1 MQYPLIS
8 EYMAAIR
15 DAHDNLDQLSHL
27 VPVMDKYGEPYRSGG
42 AFAVVFRMQ
51 DEQTGK
57 CYALKCFTEEQEG
70 RAEAYRQ
77 IAEELEFVDSS
88 YVTSV
93 KYLENELFVDSSCD
107 DDEFPVL
114 LMDWVEGDTMEAY
127 IAAHHGDSHAMS
139 MLCYRFCKL
148 AAWLSSQPFA
158 HGDIKPDN
166 IMVRPDGTL
175 TLVDYDGMFVP
186 AMKGQPSPTIGT
198 KDFSHPLRTIND
210 FDETIDDFALAS
222 IALSLKA
229 ISLDASLLEQYGAPD
244 RLLFSATDYLNLS
257 TSTAF
262 AALQS
267 LLADEDMQTLLSMF
281 LLANAKKDLS
291 MCSFRLFSVQK
302 PKEEEV
308 WSTEVTKE
316 DLENVVEDEFGV
328 KYSKDWKRLLR
339 APKELRGEYAIRE
352 GVKAIGDNAFYNCNK
367 LMKKTILIACLGLV
381 SLGLQAQSISLAGEW
396 NVELGKSGSAF
407 AKGKRASQGE
417 VKRAILPGTIDTNH
431 LGFAPKDTM
440 ETTHLTRLYAYKGA
454 ARYSRTINIPK
465 DWKKK
470 PVELF
475 LERTRPTWVYVDG
488 ELVDSCNFISTP
500 QRYLLPKKVK
510 PGKHL
515 LEIVVDNGRGV
526 PDQVY
531 GSSHAYTEDTQTNWN
546 GIIGEIRL
554 EVKSEERRVKKQR
567 SASEGKANSNVLPDF
582 AKDFHI
588 EGAHFYANGHR
599 IFLRGKHD
607 AAVWPLTG
615 HVEMSVEGWMKYL
628 GTCKEYGINHV
639 RFHSWC
645 PPEAAFVA
653 ADSLGIYLQPEL
665 PFWGSF
671 DKKDERLM
679 AFLHQEGENIL
690 REYGHHPSFR
700 MMALGNELW
709 GDIDKMKEFVDD
721 FRKIAPD
728 KYYTFGSNYYLGYQG
743 IKEGMDYFT
752 TCRIGGEGWGKYNT
766 HTRGSF
772 SFADAY
778 DGGMINHFHP
788 NSTMNFDEACDKAGI
803 PIISH
808 ETGQFQTYPD
818 YREMKKYTGVL
829 HPYNFEVFRRRLAA
843 AGMLSQADDFHKAS
857 GLWSVKLYKAD
868 IEMDLR
874 TRNMAGFQLLD
885 IQDYPGQGSAFVG
898 ILDAF
903 MESKGI
909 TTPEEWRQ
917 WCSPVVPLLEMK
929 KFCFVDGEKIQAKV
943 KVANY
948 GGSSL
953 KGKKLKWHLVAEN
966 GLFCMDDGTFSTK
979 DGEVRKNVGGL
990 MAEDEGVL
998 NIFSYDEGL
1007 VEVGELNGVFHVQKP
1022 TKLLLTLNIEGAEA
1036 RNSYELWVY
1045 PKKALE
1051 KKGIIIARDLNQEV
1065 VKVLEKGGKV
1075 LWMPTASSHFVAADD
1090 TLSQAENATPYTVGG
1105 LFQTDYW
1112 NYRMFKTIC
1121 ENNKKK
1127 VSPGTLGILTN
1138 PNHPIFK
1145 GFPTEMH
1152 TNWQWF
1158 PVIKE
1163 SHPLVLDNFAKDYRP
1178 IVQVIDNIERNHKL
1192 GLVME
1197 WKVGAG
1203 KLLVCMSDL
1212 EKAAKYPE
1220 GKAFY
1225 QSVIDYMRSVDFNPQ
1240 VEMTASDLLKTLKE
1254 EPRKVSL
1261 KELNNISQY

>member
-1 MQYPLIS
+1 
-8 EYMAAIR
+8 
-15 DAHDNLDQLSHL
+15 
-27 VPVMDKYGEPYRSGG
+27 
-42 AFAVVFRMQ
+42 
-51 DEQTGK
+51 
-57 CYALKCFTEEQEG
+57 
-70 RAEAYRQ
+70 
-77 IAEELEFVDSS
+77 
-88 YVTSV
+88 
-93 KYLENELFVDSSCD
+93 
-107 DDEFPVL
+107 
-114 LMDWVEGDTMEAY
+114 
-127 IAAHHGDSHAMS
+127 
-139 MLCYRFCKL
+139 
-148 AAWLSSQPFA
+148 
-158 HGDIKPDN
+158 
-166 IMVRPDGTL
+166 
-175 TLVDYDGMFVP
+175 
-186 AMKGQPSPTIGT
+186 
-198 KDFSHPLRTIND
+198 
-210 FDETIDDFALAS
+210 
-222 IALSLKA
+222 
-229 ISLDASLLEQYGAPD
+229 
-244 RLLFSATDYLNLS
+244 
-257 TSTAF
+257 
-262 AALQS
+262 
-267 LLADEDMQTLLSMF
+267 
-281 LLANAKKDLS
+281 
-291 MCSFRLFSVQK
+291 
-302 PKEEEV
+302 
-308 WSTEVTKE
+308 
-316 DLENVVEDEFGV
+316 
-328 KYSKDWKRLLR
+328 
-339 APKELRGEYAIRE
+339 
-352 GVKAIGDNAFYNCNK
+352 
-367 LMKKTILIACLGLV
+367 MKKSILIACLGLI

-396 NVELGKSGSAF
+396 NVELGKSGSFLAQGKKARGD
-407 AKGKRASQGE
+407 AKAAAD
-417 VKRAILPGTIDTNH
+417 VKAVKHALLPGTIDTNR
-431 LGFAPKDTM
+431 LGVPPTDLT
-440 ETTHLTRLYAYKGA
+440 ETTHLTRISAYKGA
-454 ARYSRTINIPK
+454 ARYSRTIEIPK
-465 DWKKK
+465 SWKLKK
-470 PVELF
+470 DQAVELF
-475 LERTRPTWVYVDG
+475 LERTKPTWVYLDG
-488 ELVDSCNFISTP
+488 KLVDSCNFISTP
-500 QRYLLPKKVK
+500 QRYILPKKVK
-510 PGKHL
+510 SGKHL
-515 LEIVVDNGRGV
+515 LEIVVDNSRGV
-526 PDQVY
+526 PEQVY

-554 EVKSEERRVKKQR
+554 EVASLSLLS
-567 SASEGKANSNVLPDF
+567 SADLQSAAKGKAVCSADCKSAEAPTGYGATSNSSLLTSNF

-588 EGAHFYANGHR
+588 EGSHFYANGHPV
-599 IFLRGKHD
+599 FLRGKHD

-615 HVEMSVEGWMKYL
+615 HVEMTVEGWMKYL

-653 ADSLGIYLQPEL
+653 ADKLGIYLQPEL

-671 DKKDERLM
+671 DGKDERLM
-679 AFLHQEGENIL
+679 KFLHQEGVNIL

-818 YREMKKYTGVL
+818 FDEMKKYTGVL
-829 HPYNFEVFRRRLAA
+829 RPYNFDIFRKRLAA
-843 AGMLSQADDFHKAS
+843 AGMLSQAADFHKAS

-874 TRNMAGFQLLD
+874 TKNMAGFQLLD

-903 MESKGI
+903 MESKGL

-917 WCSPVVPLLEMK
+917 WCSPVVPLVELG
-929 KFCFVDGEKIQAKV
+929 KFCFEEGENVKAKIQI
-943 KVANY
+943 ANY
-948 GGSSL
+948 GSSSL
-953 KGKKLKWHLVAEN
+953 KGKKLRWHLRAEK
-966 GLFCMDDGTFSTK
+966 GAFRIDDGTYSTK
-979 DGEVRKNVGGL
+979 EGEVKKNVGNL
-990 MAEDEGVL
+990 MTEDEGVL

-1007 VEVGELNGVFHVQKP
+1007 MDVGELNGVFHVNKP
-1022 TKLLLTLNIEGAEA
+1022 TKLLLSLNIEGTEA
-1036 RNSYELWVY
+1036 RNSYEFWVY
-1045 PKKALE
+1045 PKEPIDKKGIVVAKELNADMEKALE
-1051 KKGIIIARDLNQEV
+1051 KGA
-1065 VKVLEKGGKV
+1065 KV
-1075 LWMPTASSHFVAADD
+1075 LWMPDS
-1090 TLSQAENATPYTVGG
+1090 LPYTVGG

-1138 PNHPIFK
+1138 PEHPLFR

-1163 SHPLVLDNFAKDYRP
+1163 SHPLVLDNFSKDYKP

-1203 KLLVCMSDL
+1203 KLLVCMSQLD
-1212 EKAAKYPE
+1212 KAAKYPE
-1220 GKAFY
+1220 GRAFY
-1225 QSVIDYMRSVDFNPQ
+1225 KSVLDYMKSSDFNPAD
-1240 VEMTASDLLKTLKE
+1240 EITMEELRKTLSEKPHE
-1254 EPRKVSL
+1254 ITM

>member
-1 MQYPLIS
+1 
-8 EYMAAIR
+8 
-15 DAHDNLDQLSHL
+15 
-27 VPVMDKYGEPYRSGG
+27 
-42 AFAVVFRMQ
+42 
-51 DEQTGK
+51 
-57 CYALKCFTEEQEG
+57 
-70 RAEAYRQ
+70 
-77 IAEELEFVDSS
+77 
-88 YVTSV
+88 
-93 KYLENELFVDSSCD
+93 
-107 DDEFPVL
+107 
-114 LMDWVEGDTMEAY
+114 
-127 IAAHHGDSHAMS
+127 
-139 MLCYRFCKL
+139 
-148 AAWLSSQPFA
+148 
-158 HGDIKPDN
+158 
-166 IMVRPDGTL
+166 
-175 TLVDYDGMFVP
+175 
-186 AMKGQPSPTIGT
+186 
-198 KDFSHPLRTIND
+198 
-210 FDETIDDFALAS
+210 
-222 IALSLKA
+222 
-229 ISLDASLLEQYGAPD
+229 
-244 RLLFSATDYLNLS
+244 
-257 TSTAF
+257 
-262 AALQS
+262 
-267 LLADEDMQTLLSMF
+267 
-281 LLANAKKDLS
+281 
-291 MCSFRLFSVQK
+291 
-302 PKEEEV
+302 
-308 WSTEVTKE
+308 
-316 DLENVVEDEFGV
+316 
-328 KYSKDWKRLLR
+328 
-339 APKELRGEYAIRE
+339 
-352 GVKAIGDNAFYNCNK
+352 
-367 LMKKTILIACLGLV
+367 MKKSILIACLGLV

-407 AKGKRASQGE
+407 AKSKRASQGE
-417 VKRAILPGTIDTNH
+417 VKRAILPGTIDTNR

-470 PVELF
+470 SVELF
-475 LERTRPTWVYVDG
+475 LERTRPAWVYVDG

-526 PDQVY
+526 PEQVY

-554 EVKSEERRVKKQR
+554 EVKSEERRVK
-567 SASEGKANSNVLPDF
+567 NSNVLPDF

-588 EGAHFYANGHR
+588 KGAHFYANGHR

-615 HVEMSVEGWMKYL
+615 HVEMSVEGWMKYF

-818 YREMKKYTGVL
+818 YREIKKYTGVL

-917 WCSPVVPLLEMK
+917 WCSPVVPLLEME
-929 KFCFVDGEKIQAKV
+929 KFCFEDGEKIQAKV

-953 KGKKLKWHLVAEN
+953 MGKKLMWKIGDA
-966 GLFCMDDGTFSTK
+966 
-979 DGEVRKNVGGL
+979 
-990 MAEDEGVL
+990 EGVM
-998 NIFSYDEGL
+998 NIFTYDEGL
-1007 VEVGELNGVFHVQKP
+1007 IDVGILDEEISADKPAKLNVS
-1022 TKLLLTLNIEGAEA
+1022 LNIEGTEA

-1075 LWMPTASSHFVAADD
+1075 LWMPDS
-1090 TLSQAENATPYTVGG
+1090 LPYTVGG

-1138 PNHPIFK
+1138 PEHPIFK

-1225 QSVIDYMRSVDFNPQ
+1225 QSVIDYMRSADFNPSAEIT
-1240 VEMTASDLLKTLKE
+1240 VDELKKKLAEK
-1254 EPRKVSL
+1254 PRQVSL

>member
-1 MQYPLIS
+1 
-8 EYMAAIR
+8 
-15 DAHDNLDQLSHL
+15 
-27 VPVMDKYGEPYRSGG
+27 
-42 AFAVVFRMQ
+42 
-51 DEQTGK
+51 
-57 CYALKCFTEEQEG
+57 
-70 RAEAYRQ
+70 
-77 IAEELEFVDSS
+77 
-88 YVTSV
+88 
-93 KYLENELFVDSSCD
+93 
-107 DDEFPVL
+107 
-114 LMDWVEGDTMEAY
+114 
-127 IAAHHGDSHAMS
+127 
-139 MLCYRFCKL
+139 
-148 AAWLSSQPFA
+148 
-158 HGDIKPDN
+158 
-166 IMVRPDGTL
+166 
-175 TLVDYDGMFVP
+175 
-186 AMKGQPSPTIGT
+186 
-198 KDFSHPLRTIND
+198 
-210 FDETIDDFALAS
+210 
-222 IALSLKA
+222 
-229 ISLDASLLEQYGAPD
+229 
-244 RLLFSATDYLNLS
+244 
-257 TSTAF
+257 
-262 AALQS
+262 
-267 LLADEDMQTLLSMF
+267 
-281 LLANAKKDLS
+281 
-291 MCSFRLFSVQK
+291 
-302 PKEEEV
+302 
-308 WSTEVTKE
+308 
-316 DLENVVEDEFGV
+316 
-328 KYSKDWKRLLR
+328 
-339 APKELRGEYAIRE
+339 
-352 GVKAIGDNAFYNCNK
+352 
-367 LMKKTILIACLGLV
+367 MKKSILIACLGLV

-407 AKGKRASQGE
+407 AKSKRASQGE

-470 PVELF
+470 SVELF

-526 PDQVY
+526 PEQVY

-554 EVKSEERRVKKQR
+554 EVKSEERRMK
-567 SASEGKANSNVLPDF
+567 NSNVLPDF

-588 EGAHFYANGHR
+588 KGTHFYANGHR

-615 HVEMSVEGWMKYL
+615 HVEMSVEGWMKYF

-709 GDIDKMKEFVDD
+709 GDIDKMKELVDD

-929 KFCFVDGEKIQAKV
+929 KFCFEDGEKIQAKV

-948 GGSSL
+948 GGTSL
-953 KGKKLKWHLVAEN
+953 YGKKLMWKIGDA
-966 GLFCMDDGTFSTK
+966 
-979 DGEVRKNVGGL
+979 
-990 MAEDEGVL
+990 EGVM
-998 NIFSYDEGL
+998 NIFTYDEGL
-1007 VEVGELNGVFHVQKP
+1007 IDVGILDEEISADKPAKLNVS
-1022 TKLLLTLNIEGAEA
+1022 LNIEGTEA

-1090 TLSQAENATPYTVGG
+1090 TLSQADNATPYTVGG

-1138 PNHPIFK
+1138 PEHPIFK

-1225 QSVIDYMRSVDFNPQ
+1225 QSVIDYMRSADFNPSAEIT
-1240 VEMTASDLLKTLKE
+1240 VDELKKKLAEK
-1254 EPRKVSL
+1254 PRQVSL

>member
-1 MQYPLIS
+1 
-8 EYMAAIR
+8 
-15 DAHDNLDQLSHL
+15 
-27 VPVMDKYGEPYRSGG
+27 
-42 AFAVVFRMQ
+42 
-51 DEQTGK
+51 
-57 CYALKCFTEEQEG
+57 
-70 RAEAYRQ
+70 
-77 IAEELEFVDSS
+77 
-88 YVTSV
+88 
-93 KYLENELFVDSSCD
+93 
-107 DDEFPVL
+107 
-114 LMDWVEGDTMEAY
+114 
-127 IAAHHGDSHAMS
+127 
-139 MLCYRFCKL
+139 
-148 AAWLSSQPFA
+148 
-158 HGDIKPDN
+158 
-166 IMVRPDGTL
+166 
-175 TLVDYDGMFVP
+175 
-186 AMKGQPSPTIGT
+186 
-198 KDFSHPLRTIND
+198 
-210 FDETIDDFALAS
+210 
-222 IALSLKA
+222 
-229 ISLDASLLEQYGAPD
+229 
-244 RLLFSATDYLNLS
+244 
-257 TSTAF
+257 
-262 AALQS
+262 
-267 LLADEDMQTLLSMF
+267 
-281 LLANAKKDLS
+281 
-291 MCSFRLFSVQK
+291 
-302 PKEEEV
+302 
-308 WSTEVTKE
+308 
-316 DLENVVEDEFGV
+316 
-328 KYSKDWKRLLR
+328 
-339 APKELRGEYAIRE
+339 
-352 GVKAIGDNAFYNCNK
+352 
-367 LMKKTILIACLGLV
+367 MKKTILIACLGLV

-407 AKGKRASQGE
+407 AKSKRASQGE
-417 VKRAILPGTIDTNH
+417 VKRAILPGTIDTNR

-546 GIIGEIRL
+546 GIIGRIEL
-554 EVKSEERRVKKQR
+554 QLVSSVESKSAETLTGAIPSR
-567 SASEGKANSNVLPDF
+567 SVVSPSALQMPDF

-588 EGAHFYANGHR
+588 KGAHFYANGHR

-628 GTCKEYGINHV
+628 GTCKKYGINHV

-653 ADSLGIYLQPEL
+653 ADSLEIYLQPEL

-788 NSTMNFDEACDKAGI
+788 NSMMNFDEACDKAGI

-843 AGMLSQADDFHKAS
+843 AGMLSQADAFHKAS

-929 KFCFVDGEKIQAKV
+929 KFCFEDGEKIQAKV

-948 GGSSL
+948 GGTSL
-953 KGKKLKWHLVAEN
+953 YGKKLMWKIGDA
-966 GLFCMDDGTFSTK
+966 
-979 DGEVRKNVGGL
+979 
-990 MAEDEGVL
+990 EGVM
-998 NIFSYDEGL
+998 NIFTYDEGL
-1007 VEVGELNGVFHVQKP
+1007 IDVGILDEEISADKPAKLNVS
-1022 TKLLLTLNIEGAEA
+1022 LNIEGTEA

-1075 LWMPTASSHFVAADD
+1075 LWMPDS
-1090 TLSQAENATPYTVGG
+1090 LPYTVGG

-1138 PNHPIFK
+1138 PEHPIFK

-1212 EKAAKYPE
+1212 EKAAQYPE

-1225 QSVIDYMRSVDFNPQ
+1225 QSVIDYMRSADFNPSAEIT
-1240 VEMTASDLLKTLKE
+1240 VDELKKKLAEK
-1254 EPRKVSL
+1254 PRLVSL

>member
-1 MQYPLIS
+1 
-8 EYMAAIR
+8 
-15 DAHDNLDQLSHL
+15 
-27 VPVMDKYGEPYRSGG
+27 
-42 AFAVVFRMQ
+42 
-51 DEQTGK
+51 
-57 CYALKCFTEEQEG
+57 
-70 RAEAYRQ
+70 
-77 IAEELEFVDSS
+77 
-88 YVTSV
+88 
-93 KYLENELFVDSSCD
+93 
-107 DDEFPVL
+107 
-114 LMDWVEGDTMEAY
+114 
-127 IAAHHGDSHAMS
+127 
-139 MLCYRFCKL
+139 
-148 AAWLSSQPFA
+148 
-158 HGDIKPDN
+158 
-166 IMVRPDGTL
+166 
-175 TLVDYDGMFVP
+175 
-186 AMKGQPSPTIGT
+186 
-198 KDFSHPLRTIND
+198 
-210 FDETIDDFALAS
+210 
-222 IALSLKA
+222 
-229 ISLDASLLEQYGAPD
+229 
-244 RLLFSATDYLNLS
+244 
-257 TSTAF
+257 
-262 AALQS
+262 
-267 LLADEDMQTLLSMF
+267 
-281 LLANAKKDLS
+281 
-291 MCSFRLFSVQK
+291 
-302 PKEEEV
+302 
-308 WSTEVTKE
+308 
-316 DLENVVEDEFGV
+316 
-328 KYSKDWKRLLR
+328 
-339 APKELRGEYAIRE
+339 
-352 GVKAIGDNAFYNCNK
+352 
-367 LMKKTILIACLGLV
+367 MKKSILIACLGLV
-381 SLGLQAQSISLAGEW
+381 SLGLQAQSFSLAGEW
-396 NVELGKSGSAF
+396 NVVLGKSGSAF
-407 AKGKRASQGE
+407 AKSKHAPQGE

-515 LEIVVDNGRGV
+515 LEIVVDNGKGV

-554 EVKSEERRVKKQR
+554 EVKSEERRVEKQR
-567 SASEGKANSNVLPDF
+567 SASEGKANSNVLPNF

-671 DKKDERLM
+671 DKKDEKLM
-679 AFLHQEGENIL
+679 TFLHQEGENIL

-917 WCSPVVPLLEMK
+917 WCSPVVPLLEVE
-929 KFCFVDGEKIQAKV
+929 KFCFEDGEKIQAKV

-953 KGKKLKWHLVAEN
+953 YGKKLKWKIGDA
-966 GLFCMDDGTFSTK
+966 
-979 DGEVRKNVGGL
+979 
-990 MAEDEGVL
+990 EGVM
-998 NIFSYDEGL
+998 NIFTYDEGL
-1007 VEVGELNGVFHVQKP
+1007 IDVGVLDEEISVDKP
-1022 TKLLLTLNIEGAEA
+1022 TKLLLTLNIEGTEA
-1036 RNSYELWVY
+1036 RNSYELWAY

-1051 KKGIIIARDLNQEV
+1051 KKGVIIAKDLDQEV
-1065 VKVLEKGGKV
+1065 VKVLEKGAKV

-1090 TLSQAENATPYTVGG
+1090 TFSQADNATPYTVGG

-1138 PNHPIFK
+1138 PEHPIFK

-1212 EKAAKYPE
+1212 EKASKYPE

-1225 QSVIDYMRSVDFNPQ
+1225 QSVIDYMRSADFNPSAEIS
-1240 VEMTASDLLKTLKE
+1240 VDELKKKLAEK
-1254 EPRKVSL
+1254 PRQVSL

>member
-1 MQYPLIS
+1 
-8 EYMAAIR
+8 
-15 DAHDNLDQLSHL
+15 
-27 VPVMDKYGEPYRSGG
+27 
-42 AFAVVFRMQ
+42 
-51 DEQTGK
+51 
-57 CYALKCFTEEQEG
+57 
-70 RAEAYRQ
+70 
-77 IAEELEFVDSS
+77 
-88 YVTSV
+88 
-93 KYLENELFVDSSCD
+93 
-107 DDEFPVL
+107 
-114 LMDWVEGDTMEAY
+114 
-127 IAAHHGDSHAMS
+127 
-139 MLCYRFCKL
+139 
-148 AAWLSSQPFA
+148 
-158 HGDIKPDN
+158 
-166 IMVRPDGTL
+166 
-175 TLVDYDGMFVP
+175 
-186 AMKGQPSPTIGT
+186 
-198 KDFSHPLRTIND
+198 
-210 FDETIDDFALAS
+210 
-222 IALSLKA
+222 
-229 ISLDASLLEQYGAPD
+229 
-244 RLLFSATDYLNLS
+244 
-257 TSTAF
+257 
-262 AALQS
+262 
-267 LLADEDMQTLLSMF
+267 
-281 LLANAKKDLS
+281 
-291 MCSFRLFSVQK
+291 
-302 PKEEEV
+302 
-308 WSTEVTKE
+308 
-316 DLENVVEDEFGV
+316 
-328 KYSKDWKRLLR
+328 
-339 APKELRGEYAIRE
+339 
-352 GVKAIGDNAFYNCNK
+352 
-367 LMKKTILIACLGLV
+367 MKKSILIACLGLV

-407 AKGKRASQGE
+407 AKSKRASQGE
-417 VKRAILPGTIDTNH
+417 VKRAILPGTIDTNR
-431 LGFAPKDTM
+431 LGFAPKDMM

-510 PGKHL
+510 PGKHF

-554 EVKSEERRVKKQR
+554 EVKSEERRMK
-567 SASEGKANSNVLPDF
+567 NSNVLPDF

-588 EGAHFYANGHR
+588 KGTHFYANGHR

-607 AAVWPLTG
+607 AAVWSLTG
-615 HVEMSVEGWMKYL
+615 HVEMGVEGWMKYL

-671 DKKDERLM
+671 DKKDEKLM
-679 AFLHQEGENIL
+679 TFLHQEGVNIL

-788 NSTMNFDEACDKAGI
+788 NFTMNFDEACDKAGI

-818 YREMKKYTGVL
+818 YREIKKYTGVL

-917 WCSPVVPLLEMK
+917 WCSPVVPLLEVE
-929 KFCFVDGEKIQAKV
+929 KFCFEDGEKIQAKV

-953 KGKKLKWHLVAEN
+953 KGKKLKWHL
-966 GLFCMDDGTFSTK
+966 
-979 DGEVRKNVGGL
+979 
-990 MAEDEGVL
+990 AEDEGVL

-1007 VEVGELNGVFHVQKP
+1007 VDVGELNGVFHVQKP
-1022 TKLLLTLNIEGAEA
+1022 TKLLLTLNIEGTEA
-1036 RNSYELWVY
+1036 RNSYELWAY

-1051 KKGIIIARDLNQEV
+1051 KKGVIIARDLNQEV

-1090 TLSQAENATPYTVGG
+1090 TLSQADNTTPYTVGG

-1138 PNHPIFK
+1138 PEHPIFK

-1163 SHPLVLDNFAKDYRP
+1163 SHPLVLDNFSKDYRP
-1178 IVQVIDNIERNHKL
+1178 IIQVIDNIERNHKL

>member
-1 MQYPLIS
+1 
-8 EYMAAIR
+8 
-15 DAHDNLDQLSHL
+15 
-27 VPVMDKYGEPYRSGG
+27 
-42 AFAVVFRMQ
+42 
-51 DEQTGK
+51 
-57 CYALKCFTEEQEG
+57 
-70 RAEAYRQ
+70 
-77 IAEELEFVDSS
+77 
-88 YVTSV
+88 
-93 KYLENELFVDSSCD
+93 
-107 DDEFPVL
+107 
-114 LMDWVEGDTMEAY
+114 
-127 IAAHHGDSHAMS
+127 
-139 MLCYRFCKL
+139 
-148 AAWLSSQPFA
+148 
-158 HGDIKPDN
+158 
-166 IMVRPDGTL
+166 
-175 TLVDYDGMFVP
+175 
-186 AMKGQPSPTIGT
+186 
-198 KDFSHPLRTIND
+198 
-210 FDETIDDFALAS
+210 
-222 IALSLKA
+222 
-229 ISLDASLLEQYGAPD
+229 
-244 RLLFSATDYLNLS
+244 
-257 TSTAF
+257 
-262 AALQS
+262 
-267 LLADEDMQTLLSMF
+267 
-281 LLANAKKDLS
+281 
-291 MCSFRLFSVQK
+291 
-302 PKEEEV
+302 
-308 WSTEVTKE
+308 
-316 DLENVVEDEFGV
+316 
-328 KYSKDWKRLLR
+328 
-339 APKELRGEYAIRE
+339 
-352 GVKAIGDNAFYNCNK
+352 
-367 LMKKTILIACLGLV
+367 MKKTILIACLGLV

-407 AKGKRASQGE
+407 AKSKRASQGE
-417 VKRAILPGTIDTNH
+417 EKRAILPGTIDTNH

-440 ETTHLTRLYAYKGA
+440 ETTHLTRLYTYKGA

-526 PDQVY
+526 PEQVY

-546 GIIGEIRL
+546 GIIGRIELQLASSVESKYAETLTGAIP
-554 EVKSEERRVKKQR
+554 SR
-567 SASEGKANSNVLPDF
+567 SVASLSALQMPDF

-818 YREMKKYTGVL
+818 YREIKKYTGVL

-909 TTPEEWRQ
+909 TTSEEWRQ

-929 KFCFVDGEKIQAKV
+929 KFCFEDGEKIQAKV

-948 GGSSL
+948 GGTSL
-953 KGKKLKWHLVAEN
+953 YGKKLMWKIGDA
-966 GLFCMDDGTFSTK
+966 
-979 DGEVRKNVGGL
+979 
-990 MAEDEGVL
+990 EGVM
-998 NIFSYDEGL
+998 NIFTYDEGL
-1007 VEVGELNGVFHVQKP
+1007 IDVGILDEEISADKPAKLNVS
-1022 TKLLLTLNIEGAEA
+1022 LNIEGTEA

-1075 LWMPTASSHFVAADD
+1075 LWMPDS
-1090 TLSQAENATPYTVGG
+1090 LPYTVGG

-1138 PNHPIFK
+1138 PEHPIFK

-1203 KLLVCMSDL
+1203 KLLVCMSNL

-1225 QSVIDYMRSVDFNPQ
+1225 QSVIDYMRSADFNPSTEIT
-1240 VEMTASDLLKTLKE
+1240 VDELKKKLAEK
-1254 EPRKVSL
+1254 PRQVSL

>member
-1 MQYPLIS
+1 M
-8 EYMAAIR
+8 
-15 DAHDNLDQLSHL
+15 
-27 VPVMDKYGEPYRSGG
+27 
-42 AFAVVFRMQ
+42 
-51 DEQTGK
+51 
-57 CYALKCFTEEQEG
+57 
-70 RAEAYRQ
+70 
-77 IAEELEFVDSS
+77 
-88 YVTSV
+88 
-93 KYLENELFVDSSCD
+93 
-107 DDEFPVL
+107 
-114 LMDWVEGDTMEAY
+114 
-127 IAAHHGDSHAMS
+127 
-139 MLCYRFCKL
+139 
-148 AAWLSSQPFA
+148 
-158 HGDIKPDN
+158 
-166 IMVRPDGTL
+166 
-175 TLVDYDGMFVP
+175 
-186 AMKGQPSPTIGT
+186 
-198 KDFSHPLRTIND
+198 
-210 FDETIDDFALAS
+210 
-222 IALSLKA
+222 
-229 ISLDASLLEQYGAPD
+229 
-244 RLLFSATDYLNLS
+244 
-257 TSTAF
+257 
-262 AALQS
+262 
-267 LLADEDMQTLLSMF
+267 
-281 LLANAKKDLS
+281 
-291 MCSFRLFSVQK
+291 
-302 PKEEEV
+302 
-308 WSTEVTKE
+308 
-316 DLENVVEDEFGV
+316 
-328 KYSKDWKRLLR
+328 
-339 APKELRGEYAIRE
+339 
-352 GVKAIGDNAFYNCNK
+352 
-367 LMKKTILIACLGLV
+367 
-381 SLGLQAQSISLAGEW
+381 
-396 NVELGKSGSAF
+396 
-407 AKGKRASQGE
+407 
-417 VKRAILPGTIDTNH
+417 
-431 LGFAPKDTM
+431 
-440 ETTHLTRLYAYKGA
+440 
-454 ARYSRTINIPK
+454 
-465 DWKKK
+465 
-470 PVELF
+470 ELF
-475 LERTRPTWVYVDG
+475 LERTKPTWVYLDG
-488 ELVDSCNFISTP
+488 KLVDSCNFISTP
-500 QRYLLPKKVK
+500 QRYILPKMKS
-510 PGKHL
+510 GKHQ
-515 LEIVVDNGRGV
+515 LEIVVDNSRGV
-526 PDQVY
+526 PEQVY

-546 GIIGEIRL
+546 GIIGEILL
-554 EVKSEERRVKKQR
+554 EVKSEERRVK
-567 SASEGKANSNVLPDF
+567 NSNVISPASVQTYTGTVLPCF
-582 AKDFHI
+582 KDFHI
-588 EGAHFYANGHR
+588 EGAHFYANGHPV
-599 IFLRGKHD
+599 FLRGKHD
-607 AAVWPLTG
+607 AAVWSLTG
-615 HVEMSVEGWMKYL
+615 HVDMTVEGWMKYL

-671 DKKDERLM
+671 DDKDETLM
-679 AFLHQEGENIL
+679 KFLHQEGENIL

-709 GDIDKMKEFVDD
+709 GSIDKMKEFVDD

-743 IKEGMDYFT
+743 VKEGMDYFT

-818 YREMKKYTGVL
+818 YREIKKYTGVL

-917 WCSPVVPLLEMK
+917 WCSPVVPLLEVE
-929 KFCFVDGEKIQAKV
+929 KFCFEDGEKIQAKV

-953 KGKKLKWHLVAEN
+953 YGKKLKWKIGDA
-966 GLFCMDDGTFSTK
+966 
-979 DGEVRKNVGGL
+979 
-990 MAEDEGVL
+990 EGVM
-998 NIFSYDEGL
+998 NIFTYAEGL
-1007 VEVGELNGVFHVQKP
+1007 IDVGILDEYASADKP
-1022 TKLLLTLNIEGAEA
+1022 TKLNVSLNIEGTEA

-1045 PKKALE
+1045 PKKAME
-1051 KKGIIIARDLNQEV
+1051 KKGVIIARDLNQEV

-1090 TLSQAENATPYTVGG
+1090 TLSQADNATPYTVGG

-1138 PNHPIFK
+1138 PEHPIFK

-1158 PVIKE
+1158 SVIKE

-1178 IVQVIDNIERNHKL
+1178 IVLVIDNIERNHKL

-1197 WKVGAG
+1197 WKVGVG

-1225 QSVIDYMRSVDFNPQ
+1225 QSVIDYMRSASFNPSAEVTVDELKKKL
-1240 VEMTASDLLKTLKE
+1240 VEK
-1254 EPRKVSL
+1254 PRQVSL

>member
-1 MQYPLIS
+1 MRRI
-8 EYMAAIR
+8 
-15 DAHDNLDQLSHL
+15 
-27 VPVMDKYGEPYRSGG
+27 V
-42 AFAVVFRMQ
+42 
-51 DEQTGK
+51 
-57 CYALKCFTEEQEG
+57 
-70 RAEAYRQ
+70 
-77 IAEELEFVDSS
+77 
-88 YVTSV
+88 
-93 KYLENELFVDSSCD
+93 
-107 DDEFPVL
+107 
-114 LMDWVEGDTMEAY
+114 
-127 IAAHHGDSHAMS
+127 
-139 MLCYRFCKL
+139 
-148 AAWLSSQPFA
+148 
-158 HGDIKPDN
+158 
-166 IMVRPDGTL
+166 
-175 TLVDYDGMFVP
+175 
-186 AMKGQPSPTIGT
+186 
-198 KDFSHPLRTIND
+198 
-210 FDETIDDFALAS
+210 
-222 IALSLKA
+222 
-229 ISLDASLLEQYGAPD
+229 
-244 RLLFSATDYLNLS
+244 
-257 TSTAF
+257 
-262 AALQS
+262 
-267 LLADEDMQTLLSMF
+267 
-281 LLANAKKDLS
+281 
-291 MCSFRLFSVQK
+291 
-302 PKEEEV
+302 
-308 WSTEVTKE
+308 
-316 DLENVVEDEFGV
+316 
-328 KYSKDWKRLLR
+328 
-339 APKELRGEYAIRE
+339 
-352 GVKAIGDNAFYNCNK
+352 
-367 LMKKTILIACLGLV
+367 LIA
-381 SLGLQAQSISLAGEW
+381 SLGLMSLSMQAQSISLAGEW
-396 NVELGKSGSAF
+396 QVELGESKSAF
-407 AKGKRASQGE
+407 ARGKRVVTDAA
-417 VKRAILPGTIDTNH
+417 KRAILPGTIDTNH

-515 LEIVVDNGRGV
+515 LEIVVDNGKGV

-546 GIIGEIRL
+546 GIIGRIELQLASSTEMQTGTIP
-554 EVKSEERRVKKQR
+554 SR
-567 SASEGKANSNVLPDF
+567 SVASSTALQMPDF

-588 EGAHFYANGHR
+588 EGAHFFANGHR
-599 IFLRGKHD
+599 VFLRGKHD

-909 TTPEEWRQ
+909 TTPEEWRR
-917 WCSPVVPLLEMK
+917 WCSPVVPLLEVE
-929 KFCFVDGEKIQAKV
+929 KFCFEDGEKIQAKV

-953 KGKKLKWHLVAEN
+953 YGKKLKWKIGDA
-966 GLFCMDDGTFSTK
+966 
-979 DGEVRKNVGGL
+979 
-990 MAEDEGVL
+990 EGVM
-998 NIFSYDEGL
+998 NIFTYDEGL
-1007 VEVGELNGVFHVQKP
+1007 VDVGVLDEEISVDKP
-1022 TKLLLTLNIEGAEA
+1022 TKLLLTLNIEGTEA
-1036 RNSYELWVY
+1036 RNSYELWAY

-1051 KKGIIIARDLNQEV
+1051 KKGVIIAKDLNQEV

-1090 TLSQAENATPYTVGG
+1090 TLSQSDNATPYTVGG

-1127 VSPGTLGILTN
+1127 VSPGTLGILTT
-1138 PNHPIFK
+1138 PEHPIFK

-1225 QSVIDYMRSVDFNPQ
+1225 QSVIDYMRSADFNPSSEIS
-1240 VEMTASDLLKTLKE
+1240 VDELKKKLAEK
-1254 EPRKVSL
+1254 PSQVSL

>member
-1 MQYPLIS
+1 
-8 EYMAAIR
+8 
-15 DAHDNLDQLSHL
+15 
-27 VPVMDKYGEPYRSGG
+27 
-42 AFAVVFRMQ
+42 
-51 DEQTGK
+51 
-57 CYALKCFTEEQEG
+57 
-70 RAEAYRQ
+70 
-77 IAEELEFVDSS
+77 
-88 YVTSV
+88 
-93 KYLENELFVDSSCD
+93 
-107 DDEFPVL
+107 
-114 LMDWVEGDTMEAY
+114 
-127 IAAHHGDSHAMS
+127 
-139 MLCYRFCKL
+139 
-148 AAWLSSQPFA
+148 
-158 HGDIKPDN
+158 
-166 IMVRPDGTL
+166 
-175 TLVDYDGMFVP
+175 
-186 AMKGQPSPTIGT
+186 
-198 KDFSHPLRTIND
+198 
-210 FDETIDDFALAS
+210 
-222 IALSLKA
+222 
-229 ISLDASLLEQYGAPD
+229 
-244 RLLFSATDYLNLS
+244 
-257 TSTAF
+257 
-262 AALQS
+262 
-267 LLADEDMQTLLSMF
+267 
-281 LLANAKKDLS
+281 
-291 MCSFRLFSVQK
+291 
-302 PKEEEV
+302 
-308 WSTEVTKE
+308 
-316 DLENVVEDEFGV
+316 
-328 KYSKDWKRLLR
+328 
-339 APKELRGEYAIRE
+339 
-352 GVKAIGDNAFYNCNK
+352 
-367 LMKKTILIACLGLV
+367 MKKTILIACLGLV

-407 AKGKRASQGE
+407 AKSKRASQGE
-417 VKRAILPGTIDTNH
+417 EKRAILPGTIDTNH

-488 ELVDSCNFISTP
+488 ELVDSCSFISTP

-510 PGKHL
+510 RGKHL

-526 PDQVY
+526 PEQVY

-546 GIIGEIRL
+546 GIIGRIEL
-554 EVKSEERRVKKQR
+554 QLASSVESKSAETLTGAIPSR
-567 SASEGKANSNVLPDF
+567 SVASPSALQMPDF

-615 HVEMSVEGWMKYL
+615 HVEMGVEGWMKYL

-671 DKKDERLM
+671 DKKDERLI
-679 AFLHQEGENIL
+679 AFLHQEGVNIL

-752 TCRIGGEGWGKYNT
+752 TCRIGGEGWGRYNT

-788 NSTMNFDEACDKAGI
+788 NSMMNFDEACDKAGI

-818 YREMKKYTGVL
+818 YREIKKYTGVL

-929 KFCFVDGEKIQAKV
+929 KFCFEDGEKIQAKV

-948 GGSSL
+948 GGTSL
-953 KGKKLKWHLVAEN
+953 YGKKLMWKIGDA
-966 GLFCMDDGTFSTK
+966 
-979 DGEVRKNVGGL
+979 
-990 MAEDEGVL
+990 EGVM
-998 NIFSYDEGL
+998 NIFTYDEGL
-1007 VEVGELNGVFHVQKP
+1007 IDVGILDEEISADKPAKLNVS
-1022 TKLLLTLNIEGAEA
+1022 LNIEGTEA

-1075 LWMPTASSHFVAADD
+1075 LWMPDS
-1090 TLSQAENATPYTVGG
+1090 LPYTVGG

-1138 PNHPIFK
+1138 PEHPIFK

-1163 SHPLVLDNFAKDYRP
+1163 SHPLVLDNFSKDYRP

-1212 EKAAKYPE
+1212 EKASKYPE

-1225 QSVIDYMRSVDFNPQ
+1225 QSVIDYMRSADFNPSAEIT
-1240 VEMTASDLLKTLKE
+1240 VDELKKKLAEK
-1254 EPRKVSL
+1254 PRQVSL

>member
-1 MQYPLIS
+1 M
-8 EYMAAIR
+8 
-15 DAHDNLDQLSHL
+15 
-27 VPVMDKYGEPYRSGG
+27 
-42 AFAVVFRMQ
+42 
-51 DEQTGK
+51 
-57 CYALKCFTEEQEG
+57 
-70 RAEAYRQ
+70 
-77 IAEELEFVDSS
+77 
-88 YVTSV
+88 
-93 KYLENELFVDSSCD
+93 
-107 DDEFPVL
+107 
-114 LMDWVEGDTMEAY
+114 
-127 IAAHHGDSHAMS
+127 
-139 MLCYRFCKL
+139 
-148 AAWLSSQPFA
+148 
-158 HGDIKPDN
+158 
-166 IMVRPDGTL
+166 
-175 TLVDYDGMFVP
+175 
-186 AMKGQPSPTIGT
+186 
-198 KDFSHPLRTIND
+198 
-210 FDETIDDFALAS
+210 
-222 IALSLKA
+222 
-229 ISLDASLLEQYGAPD
+229 
-244 RLLFSATDYLNLS
+244 
-257 TSTAF
+257 
-262 AALQS
+262 
-267 LLADEDMQTLLSMF
+267 
-281 LLANAKKDLS
+281 
-291 MCSFRLFSVQK
+291 
-302 PKEEEV
+302 
-308 WSTEVTKE
+308 
-316 DLENVVEDEFGV
+316 
-328 KYSKDWKRLLR
+328 
-339 APKELRGEYAIRE
+339 
-352 GVKAIGDNAFYNCNK
+352 
-367 LMKKTILIACLGLV
+367 
-381 SLGLQAQSISLAGEW
+381 
-396 NVELGKSGSAF
+396 
-407 AKGKRASQGE
+407 
-417 VKRAILPGTIDTNH
+417 
-431 LGFAPKDTM
+431 
-440 ETTHLTRLYAYKGA
+440 
-454 ARYSRTINIPK
+454 
-465 DWKKK
+465 
-470 PVELF
+470 ELF
-475 LERTRPTWVYVDG
+475 LERTKPTWVYLDG
-488 ELVDSCNFISTP
+488 KLVDSCNFISTP
-500 QRYLLPKKVK
+500 QRYILPKMKS
-510 PGKHL
+510 GKHQ
-515 LEIVVDNGRGV
+515 LEIVVDNSRGV
-526 PDQVY
+526 PEQVY

-546 GIIGEIRL
+546 GIIGEILL
-554 EVKSEERRVKKQR
+554 EVKSEERRVK
-567 SASEGKANSNVLPDF
+567 NSNVISPASVQTYTGTVLPCF
-582 AKDFHI
+582 KDFHI
-588 EGAHFYANGHR
+588 EGAHFYANGHPV
-599 IFLRGKHD
+599 FLRGKHD
-607 AAVWPLTG
+607 AAVWSLTG
-615 HVEMSVEGWMKYL
+615 HVDMTVEGWMKYL

-671 DKKDERLM
+671 DDKDETLM
-679 AFLHQEGENIL
+679 KFLHQEGENIL

-709 GDIDKMKEFVDD
+709 GSIDKMKEFVDD

-743 IKEGMDYFT
+743 VKEGMDYFT

-788 NSTMNFDEACDKAGI
+788 NTSMNFDEACDKWASPQPWQKKDGKAGI

-818 YREMKKYTGVL
+818 FREIKKYTGVL
-829 HPYNFEVFRRRLAA
+829 YPYNFEIFRRRLAA

-917 WCSPVVPLLEMK
+917 WCSPVVPLLEVE
-929 KFCFVDGEKIQAKV
+929 KFCFEDGEKIQAKV

-953 KGKKLKWHLVAEN
+953 YGKKLKWKIGDA
-966 GLFCMDDGTFSTK
+966 
-979 DGEVRKNVGGL
+979 
-990 MAEDEGVL
+990 EGVM
-998 NIFSYDEGL
+998 NIFTYAEGL
-1007 VEVGELNGVFHVQKP
+1007 IDVGILDEYASADKP
-1022 TKLLLTLNIEGAEA
+1022 TKLNVSLNIEGTEA

-1045 PKKALE
+1045 PKKAME
-1051 KKGIIIARDLNQEV
+1051 KKGVIIARDLNQEV

-1090 TLSQAENATPYTVGG
+1090 TLSQADNATPYTVGG

-1138 PNHPIFK
+1138 PEHPIFK

-1158 PVIKE
+1158 SVIKE

-1178 IVQVIDNIERNHKL
+1178 IVLVIDNIERNHKL

-1197 WKVGAG
+1197 WKVGVG

-1225 QSVIDYMRSVDFNPQ
+1225 QSVIDYMRSASFNPSAEVTVDELKKKL
-1240 VEMTASDLLKTLKE
+1240 VEK
-1254 EPRKVSL
+1254 PRQVSL

>member
-1 MQYPLIS
+1 
-8 EYMAAIR
+8 
-15 DAHDNLDQLSHL
+15 
-27 VPVMDKYGEPYRSGG
+27 
-42 AFAVVFRMQ
+42 
-51 DEQTGK
+51 
-57 CYALKCFTEEQEG
+57 
-70 RAEAYRQ
+70 
-77 IAEELEFVDSS
+77 
-88 YVTSV
+88 
-93 KYLENELFVDSSCD
+93 
-107 DDEFPVL
+107 
-114 LMDWVEGDTMEAY
+114 
-127 IAAHHGDSHAMS
+127 
-139 MLCYRFCKL
+139 
-148 AAWLSSQPFA
+148 
-158 HGDIKPDN
+158 
-166 IMVRPDGTL
+166 
-175 TLVDYDGMFVP
+175 
-186 AMKGQPSPTIGT
+186 
-198 KDFSHPLRTIND
+198 
-210 FDETIDDFALAS
+210 
-222 IALSLKA
+222 
-229 ISLDASLLEQYGAPD
+229 
-244 RLLFSATDYLNLS
+244 
-257 TSTAF
+257 
-262 AALQS
+262 
-267 LLADEDMQTLLSMF
+267 
-281 LLANAKKDLS
+281 
-291 MCSFRLFSVQK
+291 
-302 PKEEEV
+302 
-308 WSTEVTKE
+308 
-316 DLENVVEDEFGV
+316 
-328 KYSKDWKRLLR
+328 
-339 APKELRGEYAIRE
+339 
-352 GVKAIGDNAFYNCNK
+352 
-367 LMKKTILIACLGLV
+367 MKKSILIACLGLV

-407 AKGKRASQGE
+407 AKSKRASQGE

-554 EVKSEERRVKKQR
+554 EVKSEERGVKKQR
-567 SASEGKANSNVLPDF
+567 SVSEGKANSNVLPDF

-588 EGAHFYANGHR
+588 EGTHFYANGHR

-607 AAVWPLTG
+607 AAVWSLTG

-917 WCSPVVPLLEMK
+917 WCSPVVPLLEVE
-929 KFCFVDGEKIQAKV
+929 KFCFEDGEKIQAKV

-953 KGKKLKWHLVAEN
+953 YGKKLKWKIGDA
-966 GLFCMDDGTFSTK
+966 
-979 DGEVRKNVGGL
+979 
-990 MAEDEGVL
+990 EGVM
-998 NIFSYDEGL
+998 NIFTYDEGL
-1007 VEVGELNGVFHVQKP
+1007 IDVGVLDEEISADKP
-1022 TKLLLTLNIEGAEA
+1022 TKLNVSLNIEETEA

-1045 PKKALE
+1045 PKKAME
-1051 KKGIIIARDLNQEV
+1051 KKGVIIAKDLNDEV

-1090 TLSQAENATPYTVGG
+1090 TLSQVDNATPYTVGG

-1138 PNHPIFK
+1138 PEHPIFK

-1225 QSVIDYMRSVDFNPQ
+1225 QSVIGYMRSADFNPSAEIT
-1240 VEMTASDLLKTLKE
+1240 VDELKKKLAEK
-1254 EPRKVSL
+1254 PRQVSL

>member
-1 MQYPLIS
+1 MRRI
-8 EYMAAIR
+8 
-15 DAHDNLDQLSHL
+15 
-27 VPVMDKYGEPYRSGG
+27 V
-42 AFAVVFRMQ
+42 
-51 DEQTGK
+51 
-57 CYALKCFTEEQEG
+57 
-70 RAEAYRQ
+70 
-77 IAEELEFVDSS
+77 
-88 YVTSV
+88 
-93 KYLENELFVDSSCD
+93 
-107 DDEFPVL
+107 
-114 LMDWVEGDTMEAY
+114 
-127 IAAHHGDSHAMS
+127 
-139 MLCYRFCKL
+139 
-148 AAWLSSQPFA
+148 
-158 HGDIKPDN
+158 
-166 IMVRPDGTL
+166 
-175 TLVDYDGMFVP
+175 
-186 AMKGQPSPTIGT
+186 
-198 KDFSHPLRTIND
+198 
-210 FDETIDDFALAS
+210 
-222 IALSLKA
+222 
-229 ISLDASLLEQYGAPD
+229 
-244 RLLFSATDYLNLS
+244 
-257 TSTAF
+257 
-262 AALQS
+262 
-267 LLADEDMQTLLSMF
+267 
-281 LLANAKKDLS
+281 
-291 MCSFRLFSVQK
+291 
-302 PKEEEV
+302 
-308 WSTEVTKE
+308 
-316 DLENVVEDEFGV
+316 
-328 KYSKDWKRLLR
+328 
-339 APKELRGEYAIRE
+339 
-352 GVKAIGDNAFYNCNK
+352 
-367 LMKKTILIACLGLV
+367 LIA
-381 SLGLQAQSISLAGEW
+381 SLGLMSLSMQAQSISLAGEW
-396 NVELGKSGSAF
+396 QVELGESKSAF
-407 AKGKRASQGE
+407 ARGKRVVTDAA
-417 VKRAILPGTIDTNH
+417 KRAILPGTIDTNH

-515 LEIVVDNGRGV
+515 LEIVVDNGKGV

-546 GIIGEIRL
+546 GIIGRIELQLASSTEMQTGAIP
-554 EVKSEERRVKKQR
+554 SR
-567 SASEGKANSNVLPDF
+567 SVASPSALQMPDF
-582 AKDFHI
+582 AKDFYI
-588 EGAHFYANGHR
+588 KGAHFYANGHR

-917 WCSPVVPLLEMK
+917 WCSSVVPLLEVE
-929 KFCFVDGEKIQAKV
+929 KFCFEDGEKIQAKV

-953 KGKKLKWHLVAEN
+953 YGKKLKWKIGDA
-966 GLFCMDDGTFSTK
+966 
-979 DGEVRKNVGGL
+979 
-990 MAEDEGVL
+990 EGVM
-998 NIFSYDEGL
+998 NIFTYDEGL
-1007 VEVGELNGVFHVQKP
+1007 IDVGVLDEEISADKP
-1022 TKLLLTLNIEGAEA
+1022 TKLNVSLNIEGTEA

-1051 KKGIIIARDLNQEV
+1051 KKGIIIAKDLNQEV

-1090 TLSQAENATPYTVGG
+1090 TLSQVDNKVSQADNATPYTVGG

-1138 PNHPIFK
+1138 PEHPIFK
-1145 GFPTEMH
+1145 EFPTEMH

-1225 QSVIDYMRSVDFNPQ
+1225 QSVIDYMRSADFNPSSEIS
-1240 VEMTASDLLKTLKE
+1240 VDELKKKLAEK
-1254 EPRKVSL
+1254 PRQVSL

>member
-1 MQYPLIS
+1 
-8 EYMAAIR
+8 
-15 DAHDNLDQLSHL
+15 
-27 VPVMDKYGEPYRSGG
+27 
-42 AFAVVFRMQ
+42 
-51 DEQTGK
+51 
-57 CYALKCFTEEQEG
+57 
-70 RAEAYRQ
+70 
-77 IAEELEFVDSS
+77 
-88 YVTSV
+88 
-93 KYLENELFVDSSCD
+93 
-107 DDEFPVL
+107 
-114 LMDWVEGDTMEAY
+114 
-127 IAAHHGDSHAMS
+127 
-139 MLCYRFCKL
+139 
-148 AAWLSSQPFA
+148 
-158 HGDIKPDN
+158 
-166 IMVRPDGTL
+166 
-175 TLVDYDGMFVP
+175 
-186 AMKGQPSPTIGT
+186 
-198 KDFSHPLRTIND
+198 
-210 FDETIDDFALAS
+210 
-222 IALSLKA
+222 
-229 ISLDASLLEQYGAPD
+229 
-244 RLLFSATDYLNLS
+244 
-257 TSTAF
+257 
-262 AALQS
+262 
-267 LLADEDMQTLLSMF
+267 
-281 LLANAKKDLS
+281 
-291 MCSFRLFSVQK
+291 
-302 PKEEEV
+302 
-308 WSTEVTKE
+308 
-316 DLENVVEDEFGV
+316 
-328 KYSKDWKRLLR
+328 
-339 APKELRGEYAIRE
+339 
-352 GVKAIGDNAFYNCNK
+352 
-367 LMKKTILIACLGLV
+367 MKKSILIVCLGLM

-407 AKGKRASQGE
+407 AKSKRASQGE

-475 LERTRPTWVYVDG
+475 LERTRPAWVYVDG

-526 PDQVY
+526 PEQVY

-546 GIIGEIRL
+546 GIIGRIELQLASSVESKYAETLTGAIP
-554 EVKSEERRVKKQR
+554 SR
-567 SASEGKANSNVLPDF
+567 SVASPSALQMPDF

-615 HVEMSVEGWMKYL
+615 HVEMSVEGWMKYF

-818 YREMKKYTGVL
+818 YREIKKYTGVL

-929 KFCFVDGEKIQAKV
+929 KFCFEDGEKIQAKV

-948 GGSSL
+948 GGTSL
-953 KGKKLKWHLVAEN
+953 YGKKLMWKIGDA
-966 GLFCMDDGTFSTK
+966 
-979 DGEVRKNVGGL
+979 
-990 MAEDEGVL
+990 EGVM
-998 NIFSYDEGL
+998 NIFTYDEGL
-1007 VEVGELNGVFHVQKP
+1007 IDVGILDEEISADKPAKLNVS
-1022 TKLLLTLNIEGAEA
+1022 LNIEGTEA

-1075 LWMPTASSHFVAADD
+1075 LWMPDS
-1090 TLSQAENATPYTVGG
+1090 LPYTVGG

-1138 PNHPIFK
+1138 PEHPIFK

-1225 QSVIDYMRSVDFNPQ
+1225 QSVIDYMRSADFNPSAEIT
-1240 VEMTASDLLKTLKE
+1240 VDELKKKLAEK
-1254 EPRKVSL
+1254 PRQVSL

>member
-1 MQYPLIS
+1 
-8 EYMAAIR
+8 
-15 DAHDNLDQLSHL
+15 
-27 VPVMDKYGEPYRSGG
+27 
-42 AFAVVFRMQ
+42 
-51 DEQTGK
+51 
-57 CYALKCFTEEQEG
+57 
-70 RAEAYRQ
+70 
-77 IAEELEFVDSS
+77 
-88 YVTSV
+88 
-93 KYLENELFVDSSCD
+93 
-107 DDEFPVL
+107 
-114 LMDWVEGDTMEAY
+114 
-127 IAAHHGDSHAMS
+127 
-139 MLCYRFCKL
+139 
-148 AAWLSSQPFA
+148 
-158 HGDIKPDN
+158 
-166 IMVRPDGTL
+166 
-175 TLVDYDGMFVP
+175 
-186 AMKGQPSPTIGT
+186 
-198 KDFSHPLRTIND
+198 
-210 FDETIDDFALAS
+210 
-222 IALSLKA
+222 
-229 ISLDASLLEQYGAPD
+229 
-244 RLLFSATDYLNLS
+244 
-257 TSTAF
+257 
-262 AALQS
+262 
-267 LLADEDMQTLLSMF
+267 
-281 LLANAKKDLS
+281 
-291 MCSFRLFSVQK
+291 
-302 PKEEEV
+302 
-308 WSTEVTKE
+308 
-316 DLENVVEDEFGV
+316 
-328 KYSKDWKRLLR
+328 
-339 APKELRGEYAIRE
+339 
-352 GVKAIGDNAFYNCNK
+352 
-367 LMKKTILIACLGLV
+367 MKKSILIACLGLV

-407 AKGKRASQGE
+407 AKSKHASQGE

-515 LEIVVDNGRGV
+515 LEIVADNGKGV

-554 EVKSEERRVKKQR
+554 EVKSEERRVK
-567 SASEGKANSNVLPDF
+567 NSNVLPDF

-588 EGAHFYANGHR
+588 KGAHFYANGHR
-599 IFLRGKHD
+599 IFLCGKHD

-615 HVEMSVEGWMKYL
+615 HVDMSVEGWMKYL

-788 NSTMNFDEACDKAGI
+788 NSTMNFEEACDKAGI

-917 WCSPVVPLLEMK
+917 WCSPVVPLLEVE
-929 KFCFVDGEKIQAKV
+929 KFCFEDGEKIQAKV

-953 KGKKLKWHLVAEN
+953 YGKKLKWKIGDA
-966 GLFCMDDGTFSTK
+966 
-979 DGEVRKNVGGL
+979 
-990 MAEDEGVL
+990 EGVM
-998 NIFSYDEGL
+998 NIFTYDEGL
-1007 VEVGELNGVFHVQKP
+1007 IDVGVLDERISVDKP
-1022 TKLLLTLNIEGAEA
+1022 TKLILTLNIEGTEA

-1051 KKGIIIARDLNQEV
+1051 KKGVIIAKDLNQEV

-1090 TLSQAENATPYTVGG
+1090 TLSQADNKVSQADNVTPYTVGG

-1138 PNHPIFK
+1138 PEHPIFK
-1145 GFPTEMH
+1145 SFPTEMH

-1225 QSVIDYMRSVDFNPQ
+1225 QSVIDYMRSASFNPSSEIT
-1240 VEMTASDLLKTLKE
+1240 VDELKKKLAEK
-1254 EPRKVSL
+1254 PRQVSL